1 MSEKGDRD
9 AAIDVFRRA
18 LAIWPDDA
26 RAHNQMALVLFEQGR
41 FAEALASY
49 RRSLKTGLKHTNLSR
64 DSARRVEECER
75 FVALEARLPAI
86 LKGEDAAKDGGERI
100 ALAVVCYYKAL
111 HVDSARFYGE
121 AFAADAALAE
131 AGKTSHRYNAAC
143 AAALAGSGKGRD
155 DPPPDDA
162 ARVKLRARALGWLR
176 DDLAAWGKVVEGDKP
191 QAGPLVVKQLAHWK
205 VDSDL
210 AGIRDESELAKLPE
224 PEREPLRSLWA
235 DVEALRK
242 KAETKAA
249 ASK

>member
-1 MSEKGDRD
+1 MD
-9 AAIDVFRRA
+9 
-18 LAIWPDDA
+18 
-26 RAHNQMALVLFEQGR
+26 
-41 FAEALASY
+41 
-49 RRSLKTGLKHTNLSR
+49 GL
-64 DSARRVEECER
+64 D
-75 FVALEARLPAI
+75 ARLPSI
-86 LKGEDAAKDGGERI
+86 FKGEVTPRDAGERI
-100 ALAVVCYYKAL
+100 AFADLCTKKSL
-111 HVDSARFYGE
+111 HAAAARFYGE

-224 PEREPLRSLWA
+224 PERAAFRSLWA
-235 DVEALRK
+235 EVKALLE
-242 KAETKAA
+242 KAEAKATPAGTK
-249 ASK
+249 